1 MRSMF
6 LASLVTAAQRQ
17 FAYPSAVR
25 ISPLISFPTA
35 PGCALLL
42 FSSLTLDV
50 SIVQYSLSAINDV
63 VAAAGWLAASDK
75 SVDLVRTEA

>member
-1 MRSMF
+1 
-6 LASLVTAAQRQ
+6 
-17 FAYPSAVR
+17 
-25 ISPLISFPTA
+25 
-35 PGCALLL
+35 
-42 FSSLTLDV
+42 V